1 VSSLSKTQI
10 DKLGDRLRVTGLSAE
25 DDARKLSEFVAGNDP
40 VRIEVEQGL
49 RSLVG
54 ETEFI
59 NARLKTA
66 ASILDKLRR
75 QHDKLRGQHMKL
87 ADMQDVV
94 GARVVTSGGWKRQD
108 ELVLAIGQRWQT
120 HKVVDRREKPQH
132 GYRAVHVIIKS
143 RGRSI
148 EVQVRTAPQQR
159 WAELF
164 EKLADQWG
172 RQIRYGAP
180 PNEPVE
186 TRAEVIRLLNSVSDS
201 IADCEHAEVLQGEG
215 VVGDSLARLQTFL
228 DSLDKELLKP

>member
-75 QHDKLRGQHMKL
+75 QHMKL

-94 GARVVTSGGWKRQD
+94 GARVVTSGGWLRQD
-108 ELVLAIGQRWQT
+108 ELVLAIGQRWQS

-143 RGRSI
+143 GGRSV

-180 PNEPVE
+180 PNSPVE
-186 TRAEVIRLLNSVSDS
+186 PRAEVIRLLNLVSDS
-201 IADCEHAEVLQGEG
+201 IADCEHAEVLQGKG
-215 VVGDSLARLQTFL
+215 IVGDSLARLQTFL

>member
-75 QHDKLRGQHMKL
+75 QHMKL

-94 GARVVTSGGWKRQD
+94 GARVVTSGGWLRQD
-108 ELVLAIGQRWQT
+108 ELVLAIGQRWQS

-143 RGRSI
+143 GGRSV

-180 PNEPVE
+180 PNSPVE
-186 TRAEVIRLLNSVSDS
+186 PRAEVIRLLNFQTASRIVSTRKS
-201 IADCEHAEVLQGEG
+201 CKGKASWAIRLPDCRRSWIVLTR
-215 VVGDSLARLQTFL
+215 SY
-228 DSLDKELLKP
+228 